1 MGPNS
6 SGKSYFLNNDLLNA
20 LPNSILILDEE
31 GRFHTKDNRR
41 KVKII
46 GEYYVYDDENNRGK
60 SKRND
65 ANEKI
70 EVNTL
75 KIVHEIIDYRR

>member
-1 MGPNS
+1 MQCETC
-6 SGKSYFLNNDLLNA
+6 A
-20 LPNSILILDEE
+20 
-31 GRFHTKDNRR
+31 
-41 KVKII
+41 
-46 GEYYVYDDENNRGK
+46 YYVYDDENNRGK

-75 KIVHEIIDYRR
+75 KIVHEIIDYRNKQDFVYIEDIMNISGIGEKTFEKIRDYLCL